1 MAVVCVA
8 AAAVAD
14 NRLRQGD
21 TAFLFFVILCSMK
34 KLIVILVLLVIAL
47 GAAIWY
53 LKFVG
58 VTHEEI
64 YEAVTDESLRIQS
77 AVDDRYQKLDR
88 KLDRI
93 EGKLDK
99 LLGIANRPLPDGM
112 RRAE

>member
-1 MAVVCVA
+1 
-8 AAAVAD
+8 
-14 NRLRQGD
+14 
-21 TAFLFFVILCSMK
+21 MK

-53 LKFVG
+53 LKFAG

-64 YEAVTDESLRIQS
+64 CEAVTDESAKVQS
-77 AVDDRYQKLDR
+77 VVDDRYQKLDQ

-99 LLGIANRPLPDGM
+99 LLEIANRPLPDGM
-112 RRAE
+112 QRVE